1 MINPKVIV
9 GSAMVGFFLSCFVGF
24 LCRAGIPVI
33 LLRAFIFALVFGALG
48 FGANFVAGKFLFAQ
62 DADVSMSDVSE
73 KPASAQRASGGT
85 IDITIADEE
94 LPSEENST
102 DFTVTKAVRSYHE
115 TNNGRKNGSGQAPSS
130 EAAGVVNSAAERSPD
145 PSSDKAPRKPSSSAP
160 DASEIVP
167 FHEESAPADDK
178 DGEGETKPGSLQG
191 FLFGMEGKKEGYSVP
206 EGEVKEP
213 SELDKAESTETS
225 QPAENQDG
233 SAKSE
238 KSAGGIDELPDLGN
252 FVADEQG
259 EGTYTV
265 TDSSDFSSPASS
277 GFGGS
282 SGSSKQSRS
291 SSITDMNDSEVI
303 AKAIRTVIAN
313 DN

>member
-48 FGANFVAGKFLFAQ
+48 FGANFVAGKFLFAP

-73 KPASAQRASGGT
+73 KFASAQRASGGT

-102 DFTVTKAVRSYHE
+102 DFTVTKAVRAYHD
-115 TNNGRKNGSGQAPSS
+115 TNNGRKNSLSQAQTS
-130 EAAGVVNSAAERSPD
+130 EAAAVVNSAAERSPET
-145 PSSDKAPRKPSSSAP
+145 SSGKAPNKSSSAAP

-167 FHEESAPADDK
+167 FHEENAPVNDKDDK
-178 DGEGETKPGSLQG
+178 DESKSGSLQG
-191 FLFGMEGKKEGYSVP
+191 FLFGMEGKKDGYSKP
-206 EGEVKEP
+206 EGEVKE
-213 SELDKAESTETS
+213 SSGLDKAEDKSAS
-225 QPAENQDG
+225 QPAENQ
-233 SAKSE
+233 SVSE
-238 KSAGGIDELPDLGN
+238 RSEENSGGIDDLPDLGN

-265 TDSSDFSSPASS
+265 TDNSDFSSPVSAGSV
-277 GFGGS
+277 GS